1 MSDRYFH
8 NFMSNLVQEKATVPG
23 IDDEKQQDSLKTLLS
38 LPYPTFAEK
47 LKRAALD
54 LKETVVVE
62 TLGFTGQKVKDNS
75 LYTGTLGTAFL
86 LLKSYHVTNNKS
98 DLHLCSEIIKACD
111 SAPSNPR

>member
-1 MSDRYFH
+1 
-8 NFMSNLVQEKATVPG
+8 MSNLVQEKATVPG

>member
-1 MSDRYFH
+1 MK
-8 NFMSNLVQEKATVPG
+8 NK
-23 IDDEKQQDSLKTLLS
+23 KDSLKNLLS

-47 LKRAALD
+47 LKRTALD
-54 LKETVVVE
+54 LKETVSPVVVE
-62 TLGFTGQKVKDNS
+62 TWGFTGQKVKDNS